1 MTDPDGTRPDLPDTP
16 GALDALERAD
26 LDGRSIDELAD
37 YLDAGMQ
44 PADPSIDHSPACQNA
59 LAAIL
64 RVRQASLGSLEA
76 AARDE
81 APADESWISG
91 VLANISLE
99 SRSGRDVPLRPL
111 SETERPVMTEGAI
124 RSLIRRTGDG
134 VPGVLVARCQLD
146 GDVTEL
152 ASPVRVVVE
161 IAIAAGPSI
170 PATAELVRT
179 AVAGELA
186 EQTDLLV
193 EAIDVVVRDLLTET
207 ETETETETGIDTDPE
222 VTR

>member
-1 MTDPDGTRPDLPDTP
+1 MSD
-16 GALDALERAD
+16 LDALEPDD
-26 LDGRSIDELAD
+26 LDGHSIDELAD

-44 PADPSIDHSPACQNA
+44 PPDPSIDGSPACQNA

-64 RVRQASLGSLEA
+64 RVRHASLGSLEA

-81 APADESWISG
+81 APADESWIGG

-99 SRSGRDVPLRPL
+99 SRSGRDVPLRPQ
-111 SETERPVMTEGAI
+111 SESERPVMTEGAI

-134 VPGVLVARCQLD
+134 VPGVLVARCRLD

-152 ASPVRVVVE
+152 AAPIRVVVE
-161 IAIAAGPSI
+161 VAIVSGPSI
-170 PATAELVRT
+170 VATADLVRT
-179 AVAGELA
+179 GVAQALD

-193 EAIDVVVRDLLTET
+193 EAVDVVVRDLLEPDPDTES
-207 ETETETETGIDTDPE
+207 DTDTDTE
-222 VTR
+222 EIR